1 LRHTGYVIPS
11 AELRSSMIAA
21 ATENDHDRKD
31 DDPGAV
37 VIKEIA

>member
-1 LRHTGYVIPS
+1 LLRQSVV
-11 AELRSSMIAA
+11 AA

-37 VIKEIA
+37 VVKDVA